1 MSEQTINSFSK
12 GMIKDAAETL
22 RTPESYEDAHD
33 IKIRGLD
40 GSTDY
45 IVSNIKGNELM
56 FTIPDVPQ
64 IAKLTTRGGDFPTS
78 WNFAPEIIADGTT
91 IPANVNISFGSDGTI
106 DEFFDQ
112 FENSL
117 RTDSAFTP
125 YNLIVKRIGSTIR
138 VWSESYNIALNTT
151 FLTTFFSSYPN
162 VIIETQPVQ
171 ATQQIIGWVSV
182 GDKIYLYSTNS
193 TTGSVASIWQLT
205 YDEVT
210 LVSTVILMYSENLNM
225 GTHNPIANPGGIE
238 SIFENTQT
246 ERLYWTDRI
255 NPLRTINIIDENA
268 MCFSPEDLDLRL
280 TSKLEKPGLI
290 AIETGG
296 ALVTGVYQVA
306 YNLRNSDGAITSY
319 SHTSNSID
327 IIDAA
332 YTGYANITGN
342 DNGILTSKAISIQ
355 IEGIDTTYEFLD
367 LIVLR
372 KETENATAVIS
383 KITDLQVSSS
393 TFNYI
398 ITGNEP
404 ASNIT
409 EVDFNRI
416 AIFFEKCHTIAQKD
430 NILFAANTEERTFD
444 VEFDA
449 RAYRFDDNLFCQL
462 VDIQNNIEVFAPW
475 QILSQPFYIPETEDA
490 INPEQAKYKYQ
501 SDGVTLGGEGVN
513 ISYTFTTGAVEPGS
527 LGLSADAREGFQG
540 RTEWSHTWNLP
551 YQSGGGTNT
560 FLNDGVTYG
569 HQPTFANYK
578 SPTSKHEYRG
588 YRRGEVYRFAWVPVK
603 DGVEGFAKWIGDIKM
618 PEIFEGGPSGYDEN
632 YNYFPLTYDATVKW
646 QVRPLG
652 IEFSVTIPQNIA
664 NQIDGFRIKRLKLEE
679 KDRTILGQG
688 ILHQSLRY
696 FEKLSHMTP
705 GDYHPIAGVDDDSLD
720 NNWGLNAN
728 PNWSFPVYGS
738 NFQTYNQE
746 TSNPFF
752 WDNGQSFNS
761 SKDTDYYSQSIMSF
775 HSPDFLF
782 GKAPK
787 HTTGD
792 FIKVVG
798 GLGEWAHTF
807 EKDPSADGTS
817 HVNAFKLYEY
827 SPVNWMLTDSPNGP
841 HGPYEPKINRP
852 IEDGQACAQGG
863 TVGVNGK
870 TYRNHSA
877 PMSVIDSGGTQQNV
891 PEYAGATN
899 GWASWGTDTYVIDLK
914 DRGFPAF
921 GYIQAF
927 NGGTPTS
934 FVQGNNSGPY
944 FQGASYEPTSIDPAY
959 SSSKPSSRADKIVA
973 NYMRPR
979 IDQYGGPGYT
989 ARSKNV
995 YINTGCNIVMNGQTT
1010 FNDIKV
1016 FGGDTFINIFD
1027 TYKMLRNFEID
1038 DEGDRT
1044 GTMLYYPTENYVNTD
1059 LREGIHLSGEIGG
1072 LGYIYGG
1079 SDPNPDAEDF
1089 PLDYGEDFKY
1099 NYLFSEEMDTQK
1111 SFPKPISFEEIN
1123 EHPHRIWA
1131 SNRKTH
1137 GERVDTWREFDNEK
1151 YIDVQ
1156 GDLGEIRQLINLNGT
1171 LISWQKYAMGV
1182 PSVNERS
1189 ILNDQSGSGI
1199 VLGKSGVL
1207 PRFDYISKT
1216 VGSWHQFSF
1225 ATSPYGTIFFDSKDG
1240 AIYMYTQK
1248 GLINIT
1254 EQKINNW
1261 LYANTRD
1268 NLLNYDAP
1276 YVSVLTNIG
1285 GITSTYDYVNKEF
1298 LITIYNSKGGAVL
1311 DEGGTISRPTDNS
1324 YTLAYSEPLNTFV
1337 SYRSYKPIM
1346 YINDKKHII
1355 SPKPQLTVPTTSSK
1369 MYIHEEGD
1377 RGVFYDN
1384 NPSES
1389 SITITVNKD
1398 PFITKIF
1405 DNIRWFTE
1413 IFNSDGTEASAETF
1427 SEAEIYNTYQT
1438 TGVRTVFK
1446 RLMREWKHAIVYAEA
1461 SKNRIRSHY
1470 VKQKFKFLNN
1480 NNKEFRLHYIMNLFR
1495 KILK

>member
-12 GMIKDAAETL
+12 GMIKDISDTVRA
-22 RTPESYEDAHD
+22 PESYEDAHD
-33 IKIRGLD
+33 IKIRGLE

-45 IVSNIKGNELM
+45 IVSNIKGNKLM
-56 FTIPDVPQ
+56 FTVPDVPQ
-64 IAKLTTRGGDFPTS
+64 IAKLKTRGGDFPDS
-78 WNFAPEIIADGTT
+78 WNFPPEIIVNGNT
-91 IPANVNISFGSDGTI
+91 ITANISISQGSGGTI
-106 DEFFDQ
+106 DNFFDQ

-117 RTDSAFTP
+117 KTDPAFTT
-125 YNLIVKRIGSTIR
+125 YNLIIKRVGSTIR

-151 FLTTFFSSYPN
+151 SLTTFFSSYPN
-162 VIIETQPVQ
+162 VTIDTQAAQ
-171 ATQQIIGWVSV
+171 TTQQIIGWTTV
-182 GDKIYLYSTNS
+182 GDNIYLYSTNAS
-193 TTGSVASIWQLT
+193 SAGVASIWKLV
-205 YDEVT
+205 YDDAT
-210 LVSTVILMYSENLNM
+210 LVPVITLMYSENLNM
-225 GTHNPIANPGGIE
+225 GTLNPIANPGGIE
-238 SIFENTQT
+238 SILENTKT

-280 TSKLEKPGLI
+280 TSNLEKPALLI
-290 AIETGG
+290 VENGG
-296 ALVTGVYQVA
+296 SLITGVYQVA

-327 IIDAA
+327 IIK
-332 YTGYANITGN
+332 ANYSSYEDIEGN
-342 DNGILTSKAISIQ
+342 ENGILTGKAINIQ
-355 IEGIDTTYEFLD
+355 IENIDTTYEFLD
-367 LIVLR
+367 IAVLR
-372 KETENATAVIS
+372 KETENSTAVIS
-383 KITDLQVSSS
+383 KITDIPISNS

-409 EVDFNRI
+409 EIDFNRI

-462 VDIQNNIEVFAPW
+462 ADIQNNTEVFTPS

-513 ISYTFTTGAVEPGS
+513 VSYTFTTGAVEPGS
-527 LGLSADAREGFQG
+527 IGLSADARDALQE
-540 RTEWSHTWNLP
+540 RKTWSYPWNIP
-551 YQSGGGTNT
+551 FQSGGGTNT
-560 FLNDGVTYG
+560 ILNDGIIYG
-569 HQPTFANYK
+569 EQPTFANYK
-578 SPTSKHEYRG
+578 SPTAKHEFRG
-588 YRRGEVYRFAWVPVK
+588 YRRGETYRFAWVPVK
-603 DGVEGFAKWIGDIKM
+603 DGVEGFAKWIADIKM
-618 PEIFEGGPSGYDEN
+618 PEIFEGGPNGYDED
-632 YNYFPLTYDATVKW
+632 YNYFPLTYDANVKW

-652 IEFSVTIPQNIA
+652 IEFSVTIPANIA
-664 NQIDGFRIKRLKLEE
+664 NQIDTFRIKRVKLEQH
-679 KDRTILGQG
+679 DRTILGQG

-696 FEKLSHMTP
+696 YEKHSDSTP
-705 GDYHPIAGVDDDSLD
+705 GDYHPIAGVDDGTLD

-728 PNWSFPVYGS
+728 PNSFAVENS

-746 TSNPFF
+746 TSNPFT

-761 SKDTDYYSQSIMSF
+761 SRNTDYYTQSIMSF

-782 GKAPK
+782 GKAPQ
-787 HTTGD
+787 HRSGD
-792 FIKVVG
+792 FIKVIG
-798 GLGEWAHTF
+798 GLAEWAHTF
-807 EKDPSADGTS
+807 EKDPSEDENS

-827 SPVNWMLTDSPNGP
+827 SPVNWMFSTTP
-841 HGPYEPKINRP
+841 HGVYEPMINRSVIDALP
-852 IEDGQACAQGG
+852 CSLGG
-863 TVGVNGK
+863 TVQVNGK

-877 PMSVIDSGGTQQNV
+877 PMSVIAFNGQQQNV
-891 PEYAGATN
+891 PDYGGVTN
-899 GWASWGTDTYVIDLK
+899 GWASWGTDTYVIDIEH
-914 DRGFPAF
+914 RGFPAF

-944 FQGASYEPTSIDPAY
+944 FNGSVYEPTSVDPGANG
-959 SSSKPSSRADKIVA
+959 KPSSKADKIVA
-973 NYMRPR
+973 NYMRPK
-979 IDQYGGPGYT
+979 IDQYGGKGYT
-989 ARSKNV
+989 ARSKNS

-1059 LREGIHLSGEIGG
+1059 LREGLHISGELGG
-1072 LGYIYGG
+1072 LNRFYGG
-1079 SDPNPDAEDF
+1079 SDPNPSAEDY

-1099 NYLFSEEMDTQK
+1099 NYLFSEEMDTQR

-1123 EHPHRIWA
+1123 DHPHRIWA
-1131 SNRKTH
+1131 SNKKTH
-1137 GERVDTWREFDNEK
+1137 GERIDTWRQFDNEK

-1156 GDLGEIRQLINLNGT
+1156 GDLGEIRQLLNLNGT
-1171 LISWQKYAMGV
+1171 LIAWQKFAIGV

-1199 VLGKSGVL
+1199 VLGKSGIL
-1207 PRFDYISKT
+1207 PRFDYISQT

-1225 ATSPYGTIFFDSKDG
+1225 AISPYGVIFFDSKDG
-1240 AIYMYTQK
+1240 SVYLYTQK

-1276 YVSVLTNIG
+1276 YISVLTKIG

-1298 LITIYNSKGGAVL
+1298 LITIYNSKGDAVL
-1311 DEGGTISRPTDNS
+1311 NEDGTVTLPVDNS

-1355 SPKPQLTVPTTSSK
+1355 SPKPQLTLPTTSSK
-1369 MYIHEEGD
+1369 LYIHEEGN

-1384 NPSES
+1384 DPSES
-1389 SITITVNKD
+1389 SITITVNKE
-1398 PFITKIF
+1398 PYVTKIF
-1405 DNIRWFTE
+1405 DNIRWLTE
-1413 IFNSDGTEASAETF
+1413 VFNNDGTEASGETF

-1438 TGVRTVFK
+1438 TGTRTVFK
-1446 RLMREWKHAIVYAEA
+1446 RLMREWKHAIAYAEN
-1461 SKNRIRSHY
+1461 SKNRLRSHY
-1470 VKQKFKFLNN
+1470 IKQKFKFLNN
-1480 NNKEFRLHYIMNLFR
+1480 NDKELRLHYITNLFR
-1495 KILK
+1495 RIMK